1 MQLVI
6 TEKPSVAIS
15 FARILGAAQRR
26 DGYLEGNGFLVS
38 WCIGHLV
45 ELAEPGSYD
54 ERYNKW
60 KREDLPIIP
69 QD

>member
-15 FARILGAAQRR
+15 FARILGATKRC
-26 DGYLEGNGFLVS
+26 DGYLEGNGYLVS

-45 ELAEPGSYD
+45 ELAGPASSTRWPTHQLT
-54 ERYNKW
+54 RYPFPS
-60 KREDLPIIP
+60 R
-69 QD
+69 